1 MRCALAHG
9 NVDWAHAFL
18 ITMIPECNPTT
29 PCLACIVDAR
39 PSTRRALFACVCRY
53 ARQCGLRVLH
63 SMVPGRSPPAP
74 CLRTRHFQSAALDA
88 SGSFCM
94 RHTVAH
100 GNMDRAHEFPI
111 TMISEC
117 TPSAPCLRMH
127 RFQSAAL
134 DASGSF
140 CMRHTVAHGNMDRA
154 HEFPITMILECTP
167 SAPYLH
173 MRHFQSAVLTRQT
186 LFTCAIPLRT
196 ATWFAGSPFSDSD
209 RRNPPAPYF
218 HFQSAALDASGAFRM
233 RCALAHGNMGT

>member
-74 CLRTRHFQSAALDA
+74 CLRTRH
-88 SGSFCM
+88 
-94 RHTVAH
+94 
-100 GNMDRAHEFPI
+100 
-111 TMISEC
+111 
-117 TPSAPCLRMH
+117 
-127 RFQSAAL
+127 FQSAAL